1 MAGTERSAHPRLSIS
16 SRPRQPWA
24 STRPSSA
31 CKMSLNWSHSTCW
44 QPTLCRWWRNSRW
57 REDRRILHRMMPR
70 EMRFAHFTRH
80 HSIRVQK
87 RSCEI
92 SPFVSI
98 HIKRT
103 VVCFWADSSK
113 TCNFLAE
120 KTLLLGER
128 ENSGN
133 KSTERLDKRYIRQ
146 LIFSMSFFLSPRY
159 TCAYF

>member
-1 MAGTERSAHPRLSIS
+1 
-16 SRPRQPWA
+16 
-24 STRPSSA
+24 
-31 CKMSLNWSHSTCW
+31 
-44 QPTLCRWWRNSRW
+44 
-57 REDRRILHRMMPR
+57 MMPR

-113 TCNFLAE
+113 ICNFLAG

-146 LIFSMSFFLSPRY
+146 LIFSMSFFLFTAIYMRIFLERGWNGTFHTEAAAPGSPGATFCYGDSGLVAVAPDLASAAGDR
-159 TCAYF
+159 